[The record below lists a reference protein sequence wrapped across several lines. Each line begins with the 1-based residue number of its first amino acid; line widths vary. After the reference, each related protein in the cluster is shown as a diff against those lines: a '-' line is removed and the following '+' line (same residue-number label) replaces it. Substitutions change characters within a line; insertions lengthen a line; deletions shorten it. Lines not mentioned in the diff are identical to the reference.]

1 MPGVLAMPD
10 FSGWLDR
17 FLPTLAKGEPASL
30 LDPAIVSDAS
40 DGQIAHLHGLNLS
53 RAYCMRRIVEVLP
66 HDDGRVGMLEA
77 SIERHAAAS
86 LGAVVGSDY
95 TVEHWLAAYA
105 LLLLS

>member
-1 MPGVLAMPD
+1 MREVLAVRD
-10 FSGWLDR
+10 FSEWLDR
-17 FLPTLAKGEPASL
+17 FLPQVASGHPRSL

-53 RAYCMRRIVEVLP
+53 RAYCMRRVVEVLP
-66 HDDGRVGMLEA
+66 PDDARVAGLEA

-105 LLLLS
+105 LLFLS